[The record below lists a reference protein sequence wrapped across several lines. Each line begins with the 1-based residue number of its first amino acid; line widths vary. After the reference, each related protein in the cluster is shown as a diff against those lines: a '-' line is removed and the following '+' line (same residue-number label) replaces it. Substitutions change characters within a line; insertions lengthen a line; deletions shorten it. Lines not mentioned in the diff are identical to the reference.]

1 VFIKN
6 YLNKKY
12 MAEKS
17 KEKKGEKKKSHH
29 HGGEI
34 PFGLEVVLFVLAIF
48 VIWVLMGGAKK
59 GKVEDPFIKQTT
71 NKIQTSTGYGAN

>member
-1 VFIKN
+1 MCTKN
-6 YLNKKY
+6 YLIKKY

-17 KEKKGEKKKSHH
+17 KDKKDEKKKPHH
-29 HGGEI
+29 HRGEI

-48 VIWVLMGGAKK
+48 VIWILMGGAKK

-71 NKIQTSTGYGAN
+71 NKIQTTTRYGAN